1 MRAGGEEGATHLSTW
16 RQVGKGRP
24 QPSAGHKPGE
34 STRARRGGRW
44 TRTPGSPGQP
54 PGGLDLKVDAS
65 HSTGT
70 CSMPCVSGAV
80 LSAVQMSRDL
90 ILLAARGGG
99 DCAVLILQMKKGAQR
114 GWGTWPGPQRRLGP
128 SFSSS
133 GRSAGGRGAPPG
145 PVVLTEGSNLHP
157 LNWQVDYLLL
167 SHLGGP
173 NKKL

>member
-1 MRAGGEEGATHLSTW
+1 MTTKECAKVLCTCKKLLLAVAQFLPT
-16 RQVGKGRP
+16 K
-24 QPSAGHKPGE
+24 
-34 STRARRGGRW
+34 TRKSLLW
-44 TRTPGSPGQP
+44 
-54 PGGLDLKVDAS
+54 
-65 HSTGT
+65 GT

-145 PVVLTEGSNLHP
+145 PV
-157 LNWQVDYLLL
+157 
-167 SHLGGP
+167 GP
-173 NKKL
+173 GAITGQGDTGQSGDWCFRL